1 MSNKIFFD
9 KLFPWK
15 IGINRNNLKM
25 GYDCVTYITN
35 SKDSAQI
42 PQLISKKMEIYHK
55 KNKEITIV
63 DATACVG
70 GDTIPFCDH
79 FGKVIPIEIDPE
91 RYENLVHNIN
101 VYGFKNAY
109 PINDNCLAVIKD
121 IQVPIDVIYLDLPW
135 GGSDYKEK
143 SKMELYLGDK
153 NMCEIINDFFQTK
166 PSIKL
171 IVSKLPKNY
180 DYDKL
185 NQKLKDYNVTVHK
198 DMKKIDIA
206 FIERRSLSCK

>member
-15 IGINRNNLKM
+15 IGINRNNLRM
-25 GYDCVTYITN
+25 SYDCVTYVTN
-35 SKDSAQI
+35 CKDSAQI
-42 PQLISKKMEIYHK
+42 SQLISKKMEKYNK
-55 KNKEITIV
+55 KNKDITII

-79 FGKVIPIEIDPE
+79 FGKVIPIEIDSE

-109 PINDNCLAVIKD
+109 PINDSCLSVIKD
-121 IQVPIDVIYLDLPW
+121 IQIPYHIIYLDCPW
-135 GGSDYKEK
+135 GGSEYKKNE
-143 SKMELYLGDK
+143 KMELYLGDK
-153 NMCEIINDFFQTK
+153 NMCEVIDDFFK
-166 PSIKL
+166 NSKSLKL
-171 IVSKLPKNY
+171 VVSKLPKNY

-185 NQKLKDYNVTVHK
+185 HQKLKNYNVSIHK
-198 DMKKIDIA
+198 DMKKIDIT
-206 FIERRSLSCK
+206 FVERK